1 MTLPVGDLLAA
12 IERNDGQAVARY
24 LKSATEAER
33 RAASPKVRA
42 LSNRIW
48 NFHGDRSATVVAIL
62 GTAAGVRQVA
72 QVIGPLGVE
81 QWTDEA
87 IAVLKERNPAWLPDL
102 PRALLTGNE
111 FRNCWRFVRAL
122 IRAGLVPK
130 PDVPEYITLMPNGLA
145 GRAVG
150 SPGRGPLTSI
160 EEQLL
165 EDPELLK
172 DEVFRLFSV
181 EGSATGLYWA
191 DGWVSPGRVW
201 EEGKWVT
208 KPPRPEATWRATLAR
223 LARRGLIDFDRLL
236 DESIAVFLRDLR
248 PSHFGWYVGMH
259 DELAPT
265 LDEMAARAAQYE
277 RLLAAPTS
285 LGAGVGQ
292 RALEQ
297 LFRADRL
304 DLESFVRA
312 SGPALTRGEKGI
324 VVKQLKVLEQVAKRG
339 PEHAPLVRE
348 VLSSALSHE
357 RPEIGEATRAL
368 LDRLP
373 GGERPPTQ
381 EPGER
386 VTARPRV
393 ADGMS
398 AIVER
403 AEGLLDDPQWGTSI
417 SSLLSALRDGVPA
430 PVLKVPVGTGKALPP
445 PITDPEEVVEI
456 FTRLVEK
463 SSDPIG
469 IERAIAGAVR
479 TARVP
484 LAQRSRMSAPLAKR
498 AAERL
503 PGWPSGLTSANV
515 ASMVASVAYT
525 WSTGQRV
532 AASFGDSRP
541 SDFTVLHSSLD
552 RQLKPATPTGVLAV
566 RCIEAIELIAAGRA
580 TELLA
585 EPTHDRGAVAAEAL
599 IERAQ
604 RNYAA
609 MLGSNPPS
617 YDLEIAALRLRPADA
632 DTVLTQ
638 TPRRVQQPLAKLL
651 REIPAEIAAEIV
663 SSTPDSPWMGMVR
676 AVVLARV
683 APTNGRSTVLSV
695 LTNLSDPGSTYFRF
709 AAEGEFE
716 TGYGSAIK
724 TWPLIAPWLPELTA
738 AHLVRPLSRA
748 LSTGKHDWGPAATTC
763 LLHPDTALGSIGH
776 LALALACVGAEGDTR
791 TAAADVFAAAAKD
804 GRLQPGLM
812 ATAWL
817 ELARHGTFQP
827 KRLESTL
834 KAISTLPASALRI
847 AQTLQLV
854 LGPLMAAGVRDVHG
868 LVRLASDVGAASG
881 VFPDELGNAKA
892 GTELAGALRALAEAR
907 SSNGARPKAPSFELL
922 EGLLVRAGS

>member
-1 MTLPVGDLLAA
+1 MTLLVEDLLAA

-24 LKSATEAER
+24 LTSSTEAER

-42 LSNRIW
+42 LCSRIW

-81 QWTDEA
+81 HWTDEA
-87 IAVLKERNPAWLPDL
+87 IAVLRERNPAWLPDL
-102 PRALLTGNE
+102 PRALLTGNQ

-122 IRAGLVPK
+122 VRAGLVSK
-130 PDVPEYITLMPNGLA
+130 PDIPEYITLMPNGLA

-150 SPGRGPLTSI
+150 GPGREQLTSI

-165 EDPELLK
+165 EDSELLQ

-191 DGWVSPGRVW
+191 DGWVSPARVW
-201 EEGKWVT
+201 EDGKWVN

-265 LDEMAARAAQYE
+265 LEEMAARAAQYE
-277 RLLAAPTS
+277 RLLAANTG

-304 DLESFVRA
+304 DLESLVRA
-312 SGPALTRGEKGI
+312 SGPGLSRGEKGI
-324 VVKQLKVLEQVAKRG
+324 VVKQLRLLEQAVKRS
-339 PEHAPLVRE
+339 PDLAPLVRE
-348 VLSSALSHE
+348 VVSSALSHE
-357 RPEIGEATRAL
+357 RPEIGEAARAFL
-368 LDRLP
+368 KRLP
-373 GGERPPTQ
+373 GG
-381 EPGER
+381 
-386 VTARPRV
+386 RPRKPQPAKDETSV
-393 ADGMS
+393 PQAAGGGS

-403 AEGLLDDPQWGTSI
+403 AEGLLDDPEWGPSI
-417 SSLLSALRDGVPA
+417 SSLLDALRAGA
-430 PVLKVPVGTGKALPP
+430 PPQVWKVRVGAGKALPP
-445 PITDPEEVVEI
+445 PITDPEEVVEA

-463 SSDPIG
+463 PDHPIG

-479 TARVP
+479 TARIP
-484 LAQRSRMSAPLAKR
+484 LAQRSRIAAPLAKR

-515 ASMVASVAYT
+515 ASMVAAVAYT

-532 AASFGDSRP
+532 AAGFGDSRP

-580 TELLA
+580 TELLS

-604 RNYAA
+604 SNYAGL
-609 MLGSNPPS
+609 LGSEPPT
-617 YDLEIAALRLRPADA
+617 YDLEIAALRLRPADSER
-632 DTVLTQ
+632 VLTRA
-638 TPRRVQQPLAKLL
+638 PKRVQRPLAKLL
-651 REIPAEIAAEIV
+651 REVPPDIATDIV
-663 SSTPDSPWMGMVR
+663 SSTPDNPWGGMVR

-683 APTNGRSTVLSV
+683 APASGRSTVLNV
-695 LTNLSDPGSTYFRF
+695 LTNLADPGSSYFRF

-716 TGYGSAIK
+716 TGYGAAIK
-724 TWPLIAPWLPELTA
+724 TWPLIAPWLPEVTA
-738 AHLVRPLSRA
+738 AHLLRPLSRA

-776 LALALACVGAEGDTR
+776 LALAMSCVGAEGDTR
-791 TAAADVFAAAAKD
+791 TAAGDVFAAAAKD

-812 ATAWL
+812 ATSWL
-817 ELARHGTFQP
+817 ELVRHGAFQA

-834 KAISTLPASALRI
+834 RAVSASPASGLRM
-847 AQTLQLV
+847 AQTFQLA
-854 LGPLMAAGVRDVHG
+854 LGHLIAAGVRDLHG
-868 LVRLASDVGAASG
+868 LVRLACDVGRTSG
-881 VFPDELGNAKA
+881 VFPDDLGSAKS

-907 SSNGARPKAPSFELL
+907 SSDGAGPKAAGLELL
-922 EGLLVRAGS
+922 EGLLVRAES

>member
-1 MTLPVGDLLAA
+1 MTLPVEDLLAA

-24 LKSATEAER
+24 LKSASEAER
-33 RAASPKVRA
+33 RAANPKVRA
-42 LSNRIW
+42 VGNRIW

-87 IAVLKERNPAWLPDL
+87 IAVLKERNPQWLPDL

-122 IRAGLVPK
+122 VRAGLVSK

-150 SPGRGPLTSI
+150 GQSREHLTSI
-160 EEQLL
+160 EQQLL
-165 EDPELLK
+165 EDPELLE

-201 EEGKWVT
+201 EDGKWVN

-265 LDEMAARAAQYE
+265 LDEMAARLSQYE
-277 RLLAAPTS
+277 RLLAANTS
-285 LGAGVGQ
+285 IGAGVGQ

-297 LFRADRL
+297 LFRAGRL

-312 SGPALTRGEKGI
+312 SGPGLTRGEKGI
-324 VVKQLKVLEQVAKRG
+324 VVKQLKLLEQVVKRR
-339 PEHAPLVRE
+339 PELAPLVRE
-348 VLSSALSHE
+348 VVSSALSHE
-357 RPEIGEATRAL
+357 RPEIGEAAHAL
-368 LDRLP
+368 LERLP
-373 GGERPPTQ
+373 GAQPQIP
-381 EPGER
+381 EPAES
-386 VTARPRV
+386 V
-393 ADGMS
+393 AALPQRSQGGS
-398 AIVER
+398 AIVVHAER
-403 AEGLLDDPQWGTSI
+403 LLSDPVWGPSVD
-417 SSLLSALRDGVPA
+417 SLLGALREDTPP
-430 PVLKVPVGTGKALPP
+430 PVWMVPVGAGNPLPP
-445 PITDPEEVVEI
+445 PITDPEEVVEV
-456 FTRLVEK
+456 FTRLVE
-463 SSDPIG
+463 SPNDPVV

-479 TARVP
+479 TARIP
-484 LAQRSRMSAPLAKR
+484 LAQRSRMSTPLAKR

-503 PGWPSGLTSANV
+503 AGWPRPLTSANV
-515 ASMVASVAYT
+515 PKMVASVAYT

-532 AASFGDSRP
+532 TAGFDDSPP
-541 SDFTVLHSSLD
+541 SDFTILHSSLD
-552 RQLKPATPTGVLAV
+552 RQLKPATPTGVLAA
-566 RCIEAIELIAAGRA
+566 RCIEANELIATGRA
-580 TELLA
+580 TELLS
-585 EPTHDRGAVAAEAL
+585 EPTHDRGAVAADAL
-599 IERAQ
+599 IERGR
-604 RNYAA
+604 RNYAGL
-609 MLGSNPPS
+609 LGSGPKA
-617 YDLEIAALRLRPADA
+617 YDLETAALRLSPADA
-632 DTVLTQ
+632 ETVITRA
-638 TPRRVQQPLAKLL
+638 PRRVQQPLAKLL
-651 REIPAEIAAEIV
+651 REVPVEISPEIV
-663 SSTPDSPWMGMVR
+663 SSTPDNPWMGMVR
-676 AVVLARV
+676 AVVLARI
-683 APTNGRSTVLSV
+683 APWNGRSTVLGV

-738 AHLVRPLSRA
+738 AHLLRPLSRA
-748 LSTGKHDWGPAATTC
+748 LSTGKHDWGPAATAC

-776 LALALACVGAEGDTR
+776 LALAMACVGAEGDTR
-791 TAAADVFAAAAKD
+791 TAAADIFAAASKD

-817 ELARHGTFQP
+817 DLAHHGAFQA

-834 KAISTLPASALRI
+834 RAISALPASALRM
-847 AQTLQLV
+847 AQTFQLA
-854 LGPLMAAGVRDVHG
+854 LSPLIAAGVRDLHG
-868 LVRLASDVGAASG
+868 LVRLASDVGTTSG
-881 VFPDELGNAKA
+881 VFPDGLGDAKG
-892 GTELAGALRALAEAR
+892 GTELAGALRALTEAR
-907 SSNGARPKAPSFELL
+907 SSNSAGPKAAGRELL
-922 EGLLVRAGS
+922 EGLLVRVER